1 MLYQPPTGRYNKSTG
16 KTTLLK
22 RCVAIGLFKV
32 LFQMINAPAVWGTFG
47 LDVITSAK
55 RPPFT
60 VEGDK
65 LKEW

>member
-1 MLYQPPTGRYNKSTG
+1 
-16 KTTLLK
+16 
-22 RCVAIGLFKV
+22 
-32 LFQMINAPAVWGTFG
+32 MINAPAVWGTFG